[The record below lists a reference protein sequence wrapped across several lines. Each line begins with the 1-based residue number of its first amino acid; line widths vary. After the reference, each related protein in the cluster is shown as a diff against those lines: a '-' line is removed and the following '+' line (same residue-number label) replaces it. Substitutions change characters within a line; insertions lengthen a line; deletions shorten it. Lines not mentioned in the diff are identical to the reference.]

1 MHSRFRPYAR
11 SPFASPSFP
20 SHMTRG
26 PGPLSGRLARHGH
39 YSVGRILPL
48 RLPFAWSY
56 AARLPVDIP
65 IRPNCCRLHDKGTG
79 HLSCGF
85 SHLPRPLTGRN
96 SPRFGGSCQAP
107 KLLDCPFF
115 PPMQAPAA
123 SYGAFGSVAA
133 EGIDRSGNCLPAQ
146 LGLGCIMPT
155 NRFDAGVPGGVF
167 AGAERAHAP
176 NPLNL
181 SR

>member
-1 MHSRFRPYAR
+1 MRAAQGGSLAARKMIAQRVYNLEPLQRNRFGAHCTCIPFRPYAR

-26 PGPLSGRLARHGH
+26 PGPLQGRLARHGH

-48 RLPFAWSY
+48 RLPSPG
-56 AARLPVDIP
+56 LTLLVCPVDIP
-65 IRPNCCRLHDKGTG
+65 IRPNCCHPHDKGTG

-85 SHLPRPLTGRN
+85 SQWPRPLTGRN

-123 SYGAFGSVAA
+123 SYGAF
-133 EGIDRSGNCLPAQ
+133 
-146 LGLGCIMPT
+146 
-155 NRFDAGVPGGVF
+155 
-167 AGAERAHAP
+167 
-176 NPLNL
+176 
-181 SR
+181 

>member
-1 MHSRFRPYAR
+1 MPAAYSLRHLFHPADKETG
-11 SPFASPSFP
+11 
-20 SHMTRG
+20 H
-26 PGPLSGRLARHGH
+26 LSGRLARHGH

-48 RLPFAWSY
+48 CLPSPG
-56 AARLPVDIP
+56 LTLLVCPVDIP
-65 IRPNCCRLHDKGTG
+65 IWSNCCHPHDKGTG

-133 EGIDRSGNCLPAQ
+133 EGIGRSGNCLPAQ

-155 NRFDAGVPGGVF
+155 NRFDAGVPGDVF

>member
-1 MHSRFRPYAR
+1 MRLLALVVAIVRRELSSFRRLLSR
-11 SPFASPSFP
+11 
-20 SHMTRG
+20 SH
-26 PGPLSGRLARHGH
+26 
-39 YSVGRILPL
+39 
-48 RLPFAWSY
+48 
-56 AARLPVDIP
+56 
-65 IRPNCCRLHDKGTG
+65 
-79 HLSCGF
+79 
-85 SHLPRPLTGRN
+85 
-96 SPRFGGSCQAP
+96 

-133 EGIDRSGNCLPAQ
+133 EGIGRSGNCLPAQ